1 MNAGAAGLPLGPA
14 FTSPARKLRRVERE
28 APEAPRQLVLE
39 FRKKRRR
46 HPPFAY
52 PFDVFSGA
60 LNAQDAQRPS
70 MVIVALFVI
79 FEMLM
84 SNIHERQPA
93 HAGWLH

>member
-1 MNAGAAGLPLGPA
+1 MVFNP
-14 FTSPARKLRRVERE
+14 
-28 APEAPRQLVLE
+28 
-39 FRKKRRR
+39 RKKNEN
-46 HPPFAY
+46 HPPLVY
-52 PFDVFSGA
+52 PFDVNLSAFH
-60 LNAQDAQRPS
+60 AQDAQRPS